1 MKNLHSN
8 LPLIFIGG
16 FFKSGTTL
24 LRAMIGQH
32 SAIAAGLETYWFD
45 MDWKNRGDKFLE
57 RLHLLQEFYNIKED
71 VMLSIVEES
80 TDAEDF
86 LNNFLGYYSQSIGK
100 KTWAEKTPGNI
111 TQLDRIFTRWPHAKF
126 IHIIRDPRDVLAS
139 LRQNKKRDSVEEFS
153 TLWSRFIGNAEEWK
167 KKQGEYADKFLEV
180 RYEKLVLIP
189 HEVTEQI
196 FLFLGID
203 WEDQVSYFEG
213 KKEEHGMVLKL
224 TGKDSITLRRVQEPL
239 TKKRIGIWEDTLEVE
254 ELERVRSRLVDS
266 GVGEVWDRIIAES
279 EQAENGFG

>member
-8 LPLIFIGG
+8 PPPIFIGG

-45 MDWKNRGDKFLE
+45 MDWENKGDKFLE
-57 RLHLLQEFYNIKED
+57 RLHLLQEFYKIEKD
-71 VMLSIVEES
+71 TMSSIVAES

-86 LNNFLGYYSQSIGK
+86 LDNFLGYYSQSIGK

-111 TQLDRIFTRWPHAKF
+111 TQLDRIFTRWPYAKF

-139 LRQNKKRDSVEEFS
+139 LRQNRKRDSVPEFS
-153 TLWSRFIGNAEEWK
+153 SLWGQFLGNAEEWK
-167 KKQGEYADKFLEV
+167 RKQGKYADKFLEI
-180 RYEKLVLIP
+180 RYEKLVLAPQEIM
-189 HEVTEQI
+189 EQI
-196 FLFLGID
+196 FLFLGIE
-203 WEDQVSYFEG
+203 WEDQVSRFG
-213 KKEEHGMVLKL
+213 GIKEEHGMVLKL

-239 TKKRIGIWEDTLEVE
+239 TKKRIGIWKDTIDKT
-254 ELERVRSRLVDS
+254 ELKRVRDRLVDT
-266 GVGEVWDRIIAES
+266 GVAEVWDRIIAES
-279 EQAENGFG
+279 EQA